1 MLRVC
6 LLVVF
11 EIEGLVI
18 WGEDGEFVG
27 VGTGSINLTG
37 GGVDSRGFEKS
48 AR

>member
-1 MLRVC
+1 MRVC

-27 VGTGSINLTG
+27 VCRGSVDLAG
-37 GGVDSRGFEKS
+37 GGVDPGGFEKS
-48 AR
+48 AG